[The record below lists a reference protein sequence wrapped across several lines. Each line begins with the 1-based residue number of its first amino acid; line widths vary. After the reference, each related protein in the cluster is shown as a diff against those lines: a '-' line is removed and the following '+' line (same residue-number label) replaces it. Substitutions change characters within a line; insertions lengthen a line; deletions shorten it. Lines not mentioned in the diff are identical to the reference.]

1 MHCLHTH
8 IHHNDSHNKVCY
20 HHNYHKWAFH
30 NTHHNNLLLV
40 VVAHRNHR
48 NHESMAHLPYLHSMK
63 YNTLQLEPPS
73 VVDTPVYEVAVLALV
88 VAVVAVEVFLWA
100 SQVLLVVQAWAL
112 AAVEVFLWASQAP
125 WAFQAPWASLALLV
139 FWDF

>member
-48 NHESMAHLPYLHSMK
+48 NHESMAHLPYLHNMK
-63 YNTLQLEPPS
+63 YNTLQLELPLA
-73 VVDTPVYEVAVLALV
+73 VDKPEYEVAVLALV
-88 VAVVAVEVFLWA
+88 VVVAGQEAFPLA

-112 AAVEVFLWASQAP
+112 AAVEVFLWASRV
-125 WAFQAPWASLALLV
+125 PWASLALLV
-139 FWDF
+139 FRDF